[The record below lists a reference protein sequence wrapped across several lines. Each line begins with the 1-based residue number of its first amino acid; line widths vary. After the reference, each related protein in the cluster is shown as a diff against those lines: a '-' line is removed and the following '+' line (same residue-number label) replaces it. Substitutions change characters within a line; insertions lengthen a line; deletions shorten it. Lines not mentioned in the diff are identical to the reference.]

1 MPVEGGVGRHTK
13 AVNSPLRLVHI
24 ASLYLAR
31 SLTMWT
37 HNYPG
42 TIPDKNLICH
52 LGWVMHVNIRLTNL
66 ESILDNV
73 DQPLSIL
80 SCLGLCCVTHF
91 GLYRLCIL
99 SIKEWLNFVDNKAY
113 WVKPLLTMTK
123 EWMKFQVRWQLW
135 NLNIV
140 RKYIMLA
147 GLAVKNTSC
156 IVGNPDFF
164 QLSNFKN
171 QLVFLGKQQQIN

>member
-99 SIKEWLNFVDNKAY
+99 SIKEWLNFVDNKAD

-123 EWMKFQVRWQLW
+123 EWMKFQVHWQLW

-147 GLAVKNTSC
+147 GLAVKKLAALLATQ
-156 IVGNPDFF
+156 IFF
-164 QLSNFKN
+164 SSVISK
-171 QLVFLGKQQQIN
+171 INLFF